1 MPRPAPPLLLPIALP
16 WARALIDAGRALGE
30 LPDYGSAE
38 WAGLADTD
46 PRKVAACVLAAEV
59 HRYEVATLA
68 ERTRVELAAAVA
80 EERRA
85 FAEEADRLMAE
96 VEAEQV
102 WDRIDAEAQLA
113 ALAEA
118 APNPYRECRS
128 RA

>member
-16 WARALIDAGRALGE
+16 WARALIDAGRAVGE
-30 LPDYGSAE
+30 LPEYGSSE
-38 WAGLADTD
+38 WAGLPDTD

-68 ERTRVELAAAVA
+68 ERTRVEIDAAAA

-96 VEAEQV
+96 VDAAAV
-102 WDRIDAEAQLA
+102 WDTVA
-113 ALAEA
+113 ADVALRDLAEA
-118 APNPYRECRS
+118 APNPYRER
-128 RA
+128 RPA